1 MKLTRI
7 PIVYY
12 KKLIRKKVKNMRF
25 EFSEQALNNL
35 MIFLDRVDYK
45 GLKENFAIN
54 EILNI
59 LNNPIKEENKN
70 DLNEK

>member
-1 MKLTRI
+1 
-7 PIVYY
+7 
-12 KKLIRKKVKNMRF
+12 
-25 EFSEQALNNL
+25 

-59 LNNPIKEENKN
+59 INNPIKEENKN